1 LTGLKMV
8 KLSYELFGFILI
20 VVSAVSLFIGVIID
34 KPPRPN
40 PKKTIDDLEYKLKCY
55 QADVRRLQSV
65 IKDLRS
71 RTELTAET
79 DCPRRSQR
87 H

>member
-1 LTGLKMV
+1 MV

>member
-1 LTGLKMV
+1 MI
-8 KLSYELFGFILI
+8 KLSYELFAFILI
-20 VVSAVSLFIGVIID
+20 VVSAVSLFIGVLID
-34 KPPRPN
+34 KPPRSN

-55 QADVRRLQSV
+55 QADVRRLQAV
-65 IKDLRS
+65 IKELRS
-71 RTELTAET
+71 RAEITAET

>member
-1 LTGLKMV
+1 MI
-8 KLSYELFGFILI
+8 KLSYELFAFILI

-34 KPPRPN
+34 KPPRSN
-40 PKKTIDDLEYKLKCY
+40 PKKTIDDLEYKLKCF

-65 IKDLRS
+65 IKELRS
-71 RTELTAET
+71 RAELTAET
-79 DCPRRSQR
+79 DCPRRHQR